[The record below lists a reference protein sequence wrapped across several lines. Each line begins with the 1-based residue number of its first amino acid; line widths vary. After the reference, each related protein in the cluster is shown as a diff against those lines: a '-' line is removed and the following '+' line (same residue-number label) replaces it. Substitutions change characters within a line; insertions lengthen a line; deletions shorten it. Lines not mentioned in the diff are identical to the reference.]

1 MGGACSAFGG
11 EVKSIH
17 IGGETCR
24 KETTWKT

>member
-1 MGGACSAFGG
+1 MDGACSEYGG

-17 IGGETCR
+17 TSRETCR